1 MTDANGT
8 TGELGTA
15 IRDLEDALRR
25 ASEAA
30 ARIKESLPQLER
42 MSSVFGELESII
54 AAGRGNGS
62 AASISSQTSAHV
74 PASTATS
81 EVPAVRVPRAPR
93 TKQAPPSII
102 EQPASAIIEQLATAA
117 IIEPPTAQADAPAPA
132 DTLVTADADESIE
145 TIAAIGAHG
154 DKLISFRLEVDSQPG
169 PLDLRAVDDA
179 ISGHDAV
186 RDVALI
192 DYDGKRAT
200 LKVWIAPPAS
210 PTEVQQALSAR
221 AGMIGSEGNHVSI
234 VALEDVA

>member
-1 MTDANGT
+1 MTDTNGA
-8 TGELGTA
+8 TGDLGTA
-15 IRDLEDALRR
+15 IRELEDALRR
-25 ASEAA
+25 AGDAA

-54 AAGRGNGS
+54 AAGRANGS
-62 AASISSQTSAHV
+62 QSQ
-74 PASTATS
+74 PALSLAPQTAP
-81 EVPAVRVPRAPR
+81 EAPAVRVPRAPR

-117 IIEPPTAQADAPAPA
+117 IIEPPPASIDAPAPA
-132 DTLVTADADESIE
+132 APAADAGESIE

-179 ISGHDAV
+179 ISGHEAV

-210 PTEVQQALSAR
+210 PAEVQQALSDR
-221 AGMIGSEGNHVSI
+221 AGMIGSEGNLVSI

>member
-1 MTDANGT
+1 MTETNGS
-8 TGELGTA
+8 TGDLGIA
-15 IRDLEDALRR
+15 IRELEDALRR
-25 ASEAA
+25 ASEAT
-30 ARIKESLPQLER
+30 ARIKEVLPQLER
-42 MSSVFGELESII
+42 MSTVFGELESII
-54 AAGRGNGS
+54 TAGRPSG
-62 AASISSQTSAHV
+62 T
-74 PASTATS
+74 PASNTAPPIAAAAA
-81 EVPAVRVPRAPR
+81 EAPAVRVQRTPR
-93 TKQAPPSII
+93 TKQQPPSII

-117 IIEPPTAQADAPAPA
+117 IIEPPVA
-132 DTLVTADADESIE
+132 SIVEAVSQIEASSDDSGEGVE

-192 DYDGKRAT
+192 DYDGRRAT

-210 PTEVQQALSAR
+210 PAEVQKALTER
-221 AGMIGSEGNHVSI
+221 AEMIAADGNQVSI